1 MDNLVLWALA
11 VVLLA
16 VVVVV
21 AMRYTRA
28 RSADQSLQTHT
39 PVAGG
44 VDRATPNEPTTATAS
59 PLARHEPAHAP
70 AAAAP
75 PVAVSTDGDSAD
87 DRSLYARLGGTAA
100 ITLVVEDFYRRVLA
114 DDSLRPV
121 FEGVDMDQLRKH
133 QVLFLAFALGGPNQ
147 YTGRRVAKAH
157 EGLGITEAQFGAVA
171 GHLSASLAAHHV
183 PPPLID
189 EVIGRVAKLQPEVVQ
204 R

>member
-1 MDNLVLWALA
+1 MDNPVFWVLA
-11 VVLLA
+11 VVVLVL
-16 VVVVV
+16 VVVV

-28 RSADQSLQTHT
+28 RSTDQTPQTAA

-44 VDRATPNEPTTATAS
+44 VDRATLNEPA
-59 PLARHEPAHAP
+59 PAP

-75 PVAVSTDGDSAD
+75 PVAVSAQGDSAD
-87 DRSLYARLGGTAA
+87 DRSLYARLGGMPA
-100 ITLVVEDFYRRVLA
+100 ITAVVDDFYRRILA

-121 FEGVDMDQLRKH
+121 FEGVDMDRLRKH

-171 GHLSASLAAHHV
+171 GHLSASLAAHDV